1 MRSYLDRILSLSA
14 LAILVSTQVSTAAM
28 TSEEDPTKI
37 DLAKLIECT
46 TYDVPSYNGF
56 AMWLTGPESNEAM
69 RRFGI
74 TEQPSN
80 SLLLR
85 EFKLAK
91 PITVFG
97 RQTDRI
103 AFASSGPLALLDEAD
118 PHPIAKQLDV
128 TAAVDRFDKFLAE
141 REIFSKKE
149 QLENSDTVL
158 HTRIALDVSTDI
170 NHPGKTLAGCSYSI
184 EVE

>member
-1 MRSYLDRILSLSA
+1 MPAYLYRVLPLSA
-14 LAILVSTQVSTAAM
+14 LAILAAAQISTAAI
-28 TSEEDPTKI
+28 SEEDPTKI

-46 TYDVPSYNGF
+46 TYDVPSYNDF
-56 AMWLTGPESNEAM
+56 AMWLTGPESDAAM
-69 RRFGI
+69 KLFGI

-103 AFASSGPLALLDEAD
+103 AFASSGPLALLNEVD

-141 REIFSKKE
+141 KEIFSKKE

-170 NHPGKTLAGCSYSI
+170 YHPGKTLAGCSYSI

>member
-1 MRSYLDRILSLSA
+1 MRSYLERILPLSA

-28 TSEEDPTKI
+28 TSEEDPSKI

-56 AMWLTGPESNEAM
+56 AMWLTGPESDEAM

-74 TEQPSN
+74 TEQPST

-103 AFASSGPLALLDEAD
+103 AFASSGPLALINEAD
-118 PHPIAKQLDV
+118 PHPLAKELGV
-128 TAAVDRFDKFLAE
+128 TAAVDRFDKYLAE

-158 HTRIALDVSTDI
+158 HSRIALDVSTDI
-170 NHPGKTLAGCSYSI
+170 YHPGKTLAGCSYSI

>member
-1 MRSYLDRILSLSA
+1 MRSYLNRILPLSA
-14 LAILVSTQVSTAAM
+14 LAIFVSTQVSTAAM
-28 TSEEDPTKI
+28 TAEEDPSKI

-46 TYDVPSYNGF
+46 TYDVPSYNSF
-56 AMWLTGPESNEAM
+56 AMWLTGPESTEAM
-69 RRFGI
+69 RQFGI

-103 AFASSGPLALLDEAD
+103 AFASSGPLALLNEAD
-118 PHPIAKQLDV
+118 PHPLAKELDV

-141 REIFSKKE
+141 REIFSNKE

-170 NHPGKTLAGCSYSI
+170 YHPGKTLAGCSYSI